1 MTPNTFYNSVNISIL
16 FTRLYC
22 HLGAFYKQ
30 LTSSG
35 PYNSS
40 LVVKEMVSFSCF
52 SRKPLVSWS
61 ERLHSAESWKAIL
74 TRTCSCW
81 RITLKLHGGR
91 RSAAAV
97 QEGVAQVHPL
107 TGDAVIYCH
116 RVYIALV
123 SKTFNKQWACFACT
137 NTSVHMCMCIPTPP
151 PNEN

>member
-35 PYNSS
+35 PYHLFDDYAAIVS
-40 LVVKEMVSFSCF
+40 VSFSCF

-97 QEGVAQVHPL
+97 QEGAARVHPL
-107 TGDAVIYCH
+107 TGDAVNLLPQSIYS
-116 RVYIALV
+116 I
-123 SKTFNKQWACFACT
+123 SFKN
-137 NTSVHMCMCIPTPP
+137 I
-151 PNEN
+151 